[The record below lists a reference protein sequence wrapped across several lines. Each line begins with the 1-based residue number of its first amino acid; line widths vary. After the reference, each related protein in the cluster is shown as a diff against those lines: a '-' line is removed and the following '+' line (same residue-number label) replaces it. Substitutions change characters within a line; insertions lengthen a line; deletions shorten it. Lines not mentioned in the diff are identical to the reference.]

1 MKDGINTET
10 TLRIY
15 VQMGCEQKFNNRGG
29 QVHVITKLV
38 VVIGASSESGG
49 SYLVSTLRWLITT
62 SRFLAPNLLMS
73 MLKGSVK
80 HPSTTSNFLC
90 IILLVVNKTRTKHF
104 FKTEYDNALK
114 RYQL

>member
-49 SYLVSTLRWLITT
+49 ILSGQYSSLVDHNEQISCTELAYVNVK
-62 SRFLAPNLLMS
+62 RF
-73 MLKGSVK
+73 G
-80 HPSTTSNFLC
+80 
-90 IILLVVNKTRTKHF
+90 
-104 FKTEYDNALK
+104 
-114 RYQL
+114 

>member
-38 VVIGASSESGG
+38 VLIGHPVKVGDPI
-49 SYLVSTLRWLITT
+49 W
-62 SRFLAPNLLMS
+62 
-73 MLKGSVK
+73 SVL
-80 HPSTTSNFLC
+80 F
-90 IILLVVNKTRTKHF
+90 
-104 FKTEYDNALK
+104 AG
-114 RYQL
+114 

>member
-10 TLRIY
+10 TLRMY

-38 VVIGASSESGG
+38 VVITASSESGG

-90 IILLVVNKTRTKHF
+90 IILLVVNKTRTMHF
-104 FKTEYDNALK
+104 FKIEYDNALK
-114 RYQL
+114 RYEL